1 MNDDRMI
8 RALLL
13 EDPPSEEV
21 IAEGRR
27 RMEGGKPVARRQL
40 SWRPMFG
47 LAGVAAAMALAVGVA
62 AVLTGGSPADDGARG
77 PGTPDPNARRVL
89 LAAAE
94 HAMNEPTG
102 RYWHVVSEEGS
113 VYRVGDANGYSIV
126 AADSW
131 DRWKA
136 RSGSDPD
143 VEYAKVAPGAKPLTP
158 KDAAAWK
165 KAGSPQSMR
174 VWADG
179 HWLTLTTKDLGTP
192 GWETQ
197 VATPEQ
203 KKAALARHDPADIK
217 KKCAANADR
226 PRECEFQMLTLEQR
240 LQRFGEEPERY
251 KDLMLEPAGT
261 AAVDYLWK
269 GLRLITLNPVPPK
282 ARSVV
287 FRTMADVPG
296 VRAIGKVKDAKGRA
310 GIGLAMRDAATETRI
325 VLDPDTYRL
334 MGFEVIAVDVP
345 KRRPGDVLSYTTVTS
360 AGWTDEKP
368 HRG

>member
-13 EDPPSEEV
+13 EDPPSAEV
-21 IAEGRR
+21 VAEGRR
-27 RMEGGKPVARRQL
+27 RMRAGGPAARRPVGR
-40 SWRPMFG
+40 RPVFG
-47 LAGVAAAMALAVGVA
+47 LAGVAAAVALAVGFA
-62 AVLTGGSPADDGARG
+62 TVLTGG
-77 PGTPDPNARRVL
+77 GTEGEAPRTDPNARRVL

-94 HAMNEPTG
+94 HAMNEPAG
-102 RYWHVVSEEGS
+102 RYWHVVSEEGN
-113 VYRVGDANGYSIV
+113 VYRVGGADGYSVV
-126 AADSW
+126 AADTW

-136 RSGSDPD
+136 RSGADPD

-158 KDAAAWK
+158 KDAAAWT

-179 HWLTLTTKDLGTP
+179 HWLTLTTKDLGTA
-192 GWETQ
+192 GWEKQ

-203 KKAALARHDPADIK
+203 KKAALAQHDPADIR

-226 PRECEFQMLTLEQR
+226 ASECEFQMLTLEQR

-251 KDLMLEPAGT
+251 KTLMLGDPAGT

-269 GLRLITLNPVPPK
+269 GLRLITLNPVPPR

-287 FRTMADVPG
+287 FRAMADVPG
-296 VRAIGKVKDAKGRA
+296 VKAIGKVKDAEGRT
-310 GIGLAMRDAATETRI
+310 GIGLAMRDAATETRV
-325 VLDPDTYRL
+325 VLDPGTYRL
-334 MGFEVIAVDVP
+334 MGFEVIAVNVP
-345 KRRPGDVLSYTTVTS
+345 KRQPGDVLSYTTIAS
-360 AGWTDEKP
+360 AGWSDEKP
-368 HRG
+368 HQG